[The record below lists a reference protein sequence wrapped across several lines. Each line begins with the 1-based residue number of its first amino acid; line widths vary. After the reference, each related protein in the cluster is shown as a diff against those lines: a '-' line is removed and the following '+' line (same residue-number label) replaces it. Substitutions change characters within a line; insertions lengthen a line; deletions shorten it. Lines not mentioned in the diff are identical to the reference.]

1 MYEFFSLHA
10 LAAAGPALFTHNVFP
25 CDLCAFAVSNL
36 FSLRPLGNCSMR
48 YPTSCIHAVVRLCGE
63 ESVYAACAQTV
74 KTPLS
79 FDLDSIFR

>member
-1 MYEFFSLHA
+1 MSSFHFMPWQQQVRRCLHIMSF
-10 LAAAGPALFTHNVFP
+10 LAT
-25 CDLCAFAVSNL
+25 FAVSNL
-36 FSLRPLGNCSMR
+36 FSLRPL
-48 YPTSCIHAVVRLCGE
+48 RLCGE

>member
-36 FSLRPLGNCSMR
+36 FSLRPL
-48 YPTSCIHAVVRLCGE
+48 RLCGE